1 MINYTDNSIEG
12 IAKIFNLEKSSLNIT
27 YEIQKMFNKQILSFF
42 KNFMS
47 NYEINSKCDTESEAS
62 KYLADATSILSK
74 SNENLNL
81 MKNLICLLDEID
93 ISKAPNIKTP
103 VKKYNKK
110 FETSMDKIYKN
121 TSNIEEFIHNISMVN
136 FEEILKKDENTNSEN
151 NPKKENQETFS
162 YISSDELDSS
172 FIENMLVISSIQNK
186 VILPFTIQKIQKIL
200 SEDSTYSSI
209 NDVIEKLYTK
219 PLDNY
224 KFPAISRFREAYLLI
239 RNKEKKSKTR
249 AILFASELFAN
260 YNLHPA
266 IITACENQEQL
277 DIYLSCLE
285 DNKLSE
291 FSFFYI
297 KFEIPPSNGMV
308 KC

>member
-291 FSFFYI
+291 FSFFDV
-297 KFEIPPSNGMV
+297 KFEIPPSNSMV

>member
-136 FEEILKKDENTNSEN
+136 FEEILKKDEDTNSEN

-239 RNKEKKSKTR
+239 RNKEKKSKIR

-285 DNKLSE
+285 DNKLSD
-291 FSFFYI
+291 FSFFDI
-297 KFEIPPSNGMV
+297 KFEIPPSNSMV

>member
-136 FEEILKKDENTNSEN
+136 FEEILKKDEDTNSEN

-291 FSFFYI
+291 FSFFDV
-297 KFEIPPSNGMV
+297 KFEIPPSNSTV

>member
-186 VILPFTIQKIQKIL
+186 VILQFTIQKIQKIL

-224 KFPAISRFREAYLLI
+224 KFPAIYRFREAYLLI

-291 FSFFYI
+291 FSFFDI

>member
-1 MINYTDNSIEG
+1 MINYTDSSIEG
-12 IAKIFNLEKSSLNIT
+12 ITKIFNLEKSSLNTT

-219 PLDNY
+219 PLSNY
-224 KFPAISRFREAYLLI
+224 RFPAISRFREAYLLI

-285 DNKLSE
+285 DNKLSD
-291 FSFFYI
+291 FSFFDI
-297 KFEIPPSNGMV
+297 KFEIPPSNSTV

>member
-1 MINYTDNSIEG
+1 MINYTDNSIES
-12 IAKIFNLEKSSLNIT
+12 ITKIFNLEKSSLNTT
-27 YEIQKMFNKQILSFF
+27 YEIQKMFNKQILFFF

-62 KYLADATSILSK
+62 KYLADATSILLK

-93 ISKAPNIKTP
+93 ISKAHNIKTP

-110 FETSMDKIYKN
+110 FEISMDKIYKN

-136 FEEILKKDENTNSEN
+136 FEEILKKDEYTNSEN
-151 NPKKENQETFS
+151 NPKKENQEICS

-186 VILPFTIQKIQKIL
+186 VILPFTIQKIHKIL

-291 FSFFYI
+291 FSFFDI

>member
-1 MINYTDNSIEG
+1 MINYTDSSIEG
-12 IAKIFNLEKSSLNIT
+12 ITKIFNLEKSSLNTT

-260 YNLHPA
+260 YNLHPE

-291 FSFFYI
+291 FSFFDI

>member
-1 MINYTDNSIEG
+1 MINYTNNSIES
-12 IAKIFNLEKSSLNIT
+12 ITKIFNLEKSSLNTT

-62 KYLADATSILSK
+62 KYLADATSILLK

-93 ISKAPNIKTP
+93 ISKAHNIKTP

-110 FETSMDKIYKN
+110 FEISMDKIYKN

-136 FEEILKKDENTNSEN
+136 FEEILKKDKDTNKE
-151 NPKKENQETFS
+151 ENQETFS

-239 RNKEKKSKTR
+239 RNKEKKSKIR

-291 FSFFYI
+291 FSFFDV
-297 KFEIPPSNGMV
+297 KFEIPPSNSMV

>member
-136 FEEILKKDENTNSEN
+136 FEEILKKDEDTNSEN

-285 DNKLSE
+285 DNKLSD
-291 FSFFYI
+291 FSFFDI
-297 KFEIPPSNGMV
+297 KFEIPPSNSMV

>member
-1 MINYTDNSIEG
+1 MINYTDSSIEG
-12 IAKIFNLEKSSLNIT
+12 ITKIFNLEKSSLNTT

-136 FEEILKKDENTNSEN
+136 FEEILKKDEDTNSEN

-285 DNKLSE
+285 DNKLSD
-291 FSFFYI
+291 FSFFDI
-297 KFEIPPSNGMV
+297 KFEIPPSNSMV

>member
-93 ISKAPNIKTP
+93 ISKAHNIKTP

-110 FETSMDKIYKN
+110 FEISMDKIYKN

-136 FEEILKKDENTNSEN
+136 FEEILKKDKDTNKE
-151 NPKKENQETFS
+151 ENQETFS

-186 VILPFTIQKIQKIL
+186 VILPFTIQKIHKIL

-285 DNKLSE
+285 DNKLSD
-291 FSFFYI
+291 FSFFDI
-297 KFEIPPSNGMV
+297 KFEIPPSNSMV

>member
-136 FEEILKKDENTNSEN
+136 FEEILKKDKDTNKE
-151 NPKKENQETFS
+151 ENQETFS

-285 DNKLSE
+285 DNKLSD
-291 FSFFYI
+291 FSFFDI

>member
-62 KYLADATSILSK
+62 KYLADATSILLK

-93 ISKAPNIKTP
+93 ISKAHNIKTP

-110 FETSMDKIYKN
+110 FEISMDKIYKN

-136 FEEILKKDENTNSEN
+136 FEEILKKDKDTNKE
-151 NPKKENQETFS
+151 ENQETFS

-291 FSFFYI
+291 FSFFDV
-297 KFEIPPSNGMV
+297 KFEIPPSNSMV

>member
-1 MINYTDNSIEG
+1 MINYTDNSIES
-12 IAKIFNLEKSSLNIT
+12 ITKIFNLEKSSLNTT

-93 ISKAPNIKTP
+93 ISKAHNIKTP

-110 FETSMDKIYKN
+110 FEISMDKIYKN

-136 FEEILKKDENTNSEN
+136 FEEILKKDKDTNKE
-151 NPKKENQETFS
+151 ENQETFS

-239 RNKEKKSKTR
+239 RNKEKKSKIR

-291 FSFFYI
+291 FSFFDV
-297 KFEIPPSNGMV
+297 KFEIPPSNSMV

>member
-1 MINYTDNSIEG
+1 MINYTDNSIES
-12 IAKIFNLEKSSLNIT
+12 ITKIFNLEKSSLNTT

-62 KYLADATSILSK
+62 KYLADATSILLK

-93 ISKAPNIKTP
+93 ISKAHNIKTP

-110 FETSMDKIYKN
+110 FEISMDKIYKN

-136 FEEILKKDENTNSEN
+136 FEEILKKDEYTNSEN
-151 NPKKENQETFS
+151 NPKKENQEICS

-239 RNKEKKSKTR
+239 RNKEKKSKIR

-291 FSFFYI
+291 FSFFDV
-297 KFEIPPSNGMV
+297 KFEIPPSNSMV

>member
-12 IAKIFNLEKSSLNIT
+12 IAKIFNLEKSSLNTT

-136 FEEILKKDENTNSEN
+136 FEEILKKDEDTNSEN

-239 RNKEKKSKTR
+239 RNKEKKSKIR

-291 FSFFYI
+291 FSFFDV
-297 KFEIPPSNGMV
+297 KFEIPPSNSTV

>member
-136 FEEILKKDENTNSEN
+136 FEEILKKDEDTNSEN

-239 RNKEKKSKTR
+239 RNKEKKSKIR

-291 FSFFYI
+291 FSFFDV
-297 KFEIPPSNGMV
+297 KFEIPPSNSMV

>member
-1 MINYTDNSIEG
+1 MINYTDNSIES
-12 IAKIFNLEKSSLNIT
+12 ITKIFNLEKSSLNTT
-27 YEIQKMFNKQILSFF
+27 YEIQKMFNKQILFFF

-62 KYLADATSILSK
+62 KYLADATSILLK

-110 FETSMDKIYKN
+110 FEISMDKIYKN

-136 FEEILKKDENTNSEN
+136 FEEILKKDEYTNSEN
-151 NPKKENQETFS
+151 NPKKENQEICS
-162 YISSDELDSS
+162 YISSDDLDSS

-186 VILPFTIQKIQKIL
+186 VILPFTIKKIHKIL

-209 NDVIEKLYTK
+209 NEVIEKLYTK

-239 RNKEKKSKTR
+239 RNKEKKSKTK

-285 DNKLSE
+285 DNKLSD
-291 FSFFYI
+291 FSFFDI
-297 KFEIPPSNGMV
+297 KFEIPPSNSMV

>member
-1 MINYTDNSIEG
+1 MINYTDNSIES
-12 IAKIFNLEKSSLNIT
+12 ITKIFNLEKSSLNTT
-27 YEIQKMFNKQILSFF
+27 YEIQKMFNKQILSFL

-62 KYLADATSILSK
+62 KYLADATSILLK

-93 ISKAPNIKTP
+93 ISKAHNIKTP

-110 FETSMDKIYKN
+110 FEISMDKIYKN

-136 FEEILKKDENTNSEN
+136 FEEILKKDKDTNKE
-151 NPKKENQETFS
+151 ENQETFS

-200 SEDSTYSSI
+200 SENSTYSSI

-239 RNKEKKSKTR
+239 RNKEKKSKIR
-249 AILFASELFAN
+249 SILFASELFAN

-291 FSFFYI
+291 FSFFDV
-297 KFEIPPSNGMV
+297 KFEIPPSNSMV

>member
-1 MINYTDNSIEG
+1 MINYTDSSIEG
-12 IAKIFNLEKSSLNIT
+12 ITKIFNLEKSSLNTT

-136 FEEILKKDENTNSEN
+136 FEEILKKDKDTNKE
-151 NPKKENQETFS
+151 ENQETFS
-162 YISSDELDSS
+162 YISSYELDSS

-186 VILPFTIQKIQKIL
+186 VILPFTIQKIHKIL

-209 NDVIEKLYTK
+209 NEVIEKLYTK

-291 FSFFYI
+291 FSFFDI

>member
-291 FSFFYI
+291 FSFFDI

>member
-291 FSFFYI
+291 FSFFDV
-297 KFEIPPSNGMV
+297 KFEIPPSNSTV

>member
-1 MINYTDNSIEG
+1 MINYTDSSIEG
-12 IAKIFNLEKSSLNIT
+12 ITKIFNLEKSSLNTT

-62 KYLADATSILSK
+62 KYLADATSILLK

-93 ISKAPNIKTP
+93 ISKAHNIKTP

-110 FETSMDKIYKN
+110 FEISMDKIYKN

-136 FEEILKKDENTNSEN
+136 FEEILKKDKDTNKE
-151 NPKKENQETFS
+151 ENQETFS

-186 VILPFTIQKIQKIL
+186 VILPFTIQKIHKIL

-209 NDVIEKLYTK
+209 NEVIEKLYTK

-285 DNKLSE
+285 DNKLSD
-291 FSFFYI
+291 FSFFDI
-297 KFEIPPSNGMV
+297 KFEIPPSNSTV
-308 KC
+308 KCY

>member
-1 MINYTDNSIEG
+1 MINYTDNSIES
-12 IAKIFNLEKSSLNIT
+12 ITKIFNLEKSSLNTT
-27 YEIQKMFNKQILSFF
+27 YKIQKMFNKQILSFF

-93 ISKAPNIKTP
+93 ISKAHNIKTP

-110 FETSMDKIYKN
+110 FEISMDKIYKN

-136 FEEILKKDENTNSEN
+136 FEEILKKDEYTNSEN
-151 NPKKENQETFS
+151 NPKKENQEIFS

-186 VILPFTIQKIQKIL
+186 VILPFTIQKIHKIL

-209 NDVIEKLYTK
+209 NEVIEKLYTK
-219 PLDNY
+219 PLNNY

-285 DNKLSE
+285 DNKLSD
-291 FSFFYI
+291 FSFFDI
-297 KFEIPPSNGMV
+297 KFEIPPSNSMV
-308 KC
+308 KY

>member
-1 MINYTDNSIEG
+1 MINYTDNSVESIT
-12 IAKIFNLEKSSLNIT
+12 KVFNLEKNSLNTT
-27 YEIQKMFNKQILSFF
+27 YEIQKMFNKQILSFL

-62 KYLADATSILSK
+62 RYLTDATNILSK
-74 SNENLNL
+74 SNENLDL
-81 MKNLICLLDEID
+81 MKNLISVLDEID

-103 VKKYNKK
+103 VKKYNKQFGK
-110 FETSMDKIYKN
+110 SMDKIYEN

-136 FEEILKKDENTNSEN
+136 LEEILKKDENIDSEN
-151 NPKKENQETFS
+151 NQTEENQEASS

-239 RNKEKKSKTR
+239 RNKEKKSKTK

-285 DNKLSE
+285 DNKLSD
-291 FSFFYI
+291 FSFFDI
-297 KFEIPPSNGMV
+297 KFEIPPSNSMV

>member
-1 MINYTDNSIEG
+1 MINYTDNSIES
-12 IAKIFNLEKSSLNIT
+12 ITKIFNLEKSSLNTT

-62 KYLADATSILSK
+62 KYLADATSILLK

-93 ISKAPNIKTP
+93 ISKAHNIKTP

-110 FETSMDKIYKN
+110 FEISMDKIYKN

-136 FEEILKKDENTNSEN
+136 FEEILKKDEYTNSEN
-151 NPKKENQETFS
+151 NPKKENQEICS

-186 VILPFTIQKIQKIL
+186 VILPFTIQKIHKIL

-209 NDVIEKLYTK
+209 NEVIEKLYTK

-285 DNKLSE
+285 DNKLSD
-291 FSFFYI
+291 FSFFDI
-297 KFEIPPSNGMV
+297 KFEIPPSNSMV
-308 KC
+308 NC

>member
-62 KYLADATSILSK
+62 KYLADATSILLK

-136 FEEILKKDENTNSEN
+136 FEEILKKDEDTNSEN

-291 FSFFYI
+291 FSFFDV
-297 KFEIPPSNGMV
+297 KFEIPPSNSMV

>member
-62 KYLADATSILSK
+62 KYLADATSILLK

-136 FEEILKKDENTNSEN
+136 FEEILKKDEDTNSEN

-291 FSFFYI
+291 FSFFDV
-297 KFEIPPSNGMV
+297 KFEIPPSNSTV

>member
-62 KYLADATSILSK
+62 KYLADATSILLK

-136 FEEILKKDENTNSEN
+136 FEEILKKDEDTNSEN

-285 DNKLSE
+285 DNKLSD
-291 FSFFYI
+291 FSFFDI
-297 KFEIPPSNGMV
+297 KFEIPPSNSMV